1 MVAVH
6 PAHAAAARLG
16 GVMGAQPWGP
26 SPWSPSSR
34 RRGPGEEDMG
44 MGSMGRHKLISF
56 LDDVDPD
63 ADESEYVLPCC
74 PSSLTFSPSLTLS
87 TSVPVTYYS
96 LIDSC
101 DENDD
106 DAIGSDLSTEAD
118 FSNSHIYPRP
128 ASSSSSTGPTATAI
142 VTAATTQATTQAQAE
157 TQAQAQ
163 ATVTTSTM
171 APMTNADSF
180 LSLGGG
186 GGDARSHGQT
196 TTVAGTAVYRRTS
209 EDSVDGSHGLW
220 DYFHHG
226 LDGNSTP
233 DLHQFQQ
240 QRRQPTQ
247 QSKQQQQRHNLQQ
260 QHHQHHHHHHRHCHQ
275 QQHQSSSPTSYLSL
289 YLRPKEPDCGP
300 DSEPVHLAIEHHQEP
315 REERQQR
322 QQQDDSVN
330 GDGGDD
336 DDDDHNDTKHAG
348 DAVLGRVS
356 DDRGPAA
363 GITVDGVLWRRDDEA
378 GIRGSTRGH
387 SAKDLC
393 VCGVK
398 DTLMQMETSR
408 PVTGERRSG
417 LWPVLDE
424 AQVVMTWVVW
434 PIDQARRD
442 SPELRRLAPL
452 ALHYQRLGAAV
463 MLCPVPP
470 TPPTRISYPPHL
482 SSPQTQTVITSLPVQ
497 PTTGNLLQS
506 LSLSLCLASPHSM
519 HLVPNIALVPSG
531 PVSIDRSGSR

>member
-1 MVAVH
+1 MMVAVH

-260 QHHQHHHHHHRHCHQ
+260 QHHQHHHHHRHCHQ

-289 YLRPKEPDCGP
+289 YLRPKSSRSHQTLLNVPQTN
-300 DSEPVHLAIEHHQEP
+300 SESATTGSLTAARTASPSTWPLSITKSHEKKGSSGSSKTTASTATAATTTTTTTTIQNM
-315 REERQQR
+315 RE
-322 QQQDDSVN
+322 
-330 GDGGDD
+330 
-336 DDDDHNDTKHAG
+336 T
-348 DAVLGRVS
+348 
-356 DDRGPAA
+356 
-363 GITVDGVLWRRDDEA
+363 
-378 GIRGSTRGH
+378 
-387 SAKDLC
+387 
-393 VCGVK
+393 
-398 DTLMQMETSR
+398 
-408 PVTGERRSG
+408 
-417 LWPVLDE
+417 
-424 AQVVMTWVVW
+424 
-434 PIDQARRD
+434 
-442 SPELRRLAPL
+442 
-452 ALHYQRLGAAV
+452 
-463 MLCPVPP
+463 
-470 TPPTRISYPPHL
+470 L
-482 SSPQTQTVITSLPVQ
+482 SSAGSATIVAPP
-497 PTTGNLLQS
+497 
-506 LSLSLCLASPHSM
+506 
-519 HLVPNIALVPSG
+519 
-531 PVSIDRSGSR
+531 PVSPSTGFFGAEMTKQEFEALPEAIQRKVSENKFFFLVVFRFYLSFIQLSIFFF